1 MRADTRDLACVRV
14 QKMESRPPRRA
25 RGPPTLQANGSA
37 AAARWLGASAGKRP
51 APFEGI
57 AGRRPAP
64 RGALVTQ
71 IAPCEEAR
79 CLFVGAALV
88 EGGAAGERPRSI
100 SIAVGGWVREEEAAR
115 FLVERL
121 ELCFEPDETAG
132 SHDASS
138 PAAASRASAALR
150 ANATSAFLFEAGVK

>member
-1 MRADTRDLACVRV
+1 MRADTRDLACVRA

-37 AAARWLGASAGKRP
+37 AAARWLEASAGKRP

-64 RGALVTQ
+64 RRALVTQ
-71 IAPCEEAR
+71 IAPCDEAR
-79 CLFVGAALV
+79 CLFVGPALV
-88 EGGAAGERPRSI
+88 EGGTAGERPRSI
-100 SIAVGGWVREEEAAR
+100 CIADGWVLEEEAAR

-121 ELCFEPDETAG
+121 ELCFEPDETVG
-132 SHDASS
+132 SHGASS

-150 ANATSAFLFEAGVK
+150 ANATSAFLFEVGVK